1 MKKITALLISL
12 VLAISLG
19 GCFGEDTVTVETESE
34 ILSVYKTR
42 ETDFEVDG
50 PEVYYYADFEKVYLS
65 QEDGAKYPALKNALD
80 EFNSENTR
88 QWQESVNDLKVFAR
102 DMLAMES
109 KALPLEDKNSL
120 SVQRA
125 DDKVL
130 SLMTYNYWYSGG
142 AHGYHSHTGVNFDVE
157 TGKVLALS
165 DIFTSTDG
173 ICEIIVEKLRAKY
186 TDMEFSGLEEIIES
200 AYDNDELS
208 YIVGYQGVTFCFSP
222 YHLGSFADGEQFVT
236 IYYEEYPGLFYEKY
250 TRVPSSYVI
259 GEPVS
264 VDMNGDFSDNEFE
277 AYPTYEGAMYIAV
290 NGQEYRDEDI
300 YFDEADCYLICNE
313 GEYYI
318 YTELSQE
325 DWKISVLYAIGENGI
340 EKVQTLHGT
349 GLGWEDVEG
358 EHCKKIPCDAG
369 DILLKTWDE
378 PLSTDGENK
387 SYFIDAESGILTTN
401 E

>member
-12 VLAISLG
+12 ILVVSLG
-19 GCFGEDTVTVETESE
+19 GCFGEYAVTVETESE

-65 QEDGAKYPALKNALD
+65 QEDGAKYPALKNVLD

-88 QWQESVNDLKVFAR
+88 QWQESINDLKVFAR
-102 DMLAMES
+102 DMLEMGS

-130 SLMTYNYWYSGG
+130 SLMTYNYWYGGG
-142 AHGYHSHTGVNFDVE
+142 AHGNYAHNGVNFDVE
-157 TGKVLALS
+157 TGKVLELG
-165 DIFTSTDG
+165 DVFKSTDG
-173 ICEIIVEKLRAKY
+173 ICDIIVEKLRAKY
-186 TDMEFSGLEEIIES
+186 TDMEFHSLEEAIEES
-200 AYDNDELS
+200 YSTDSLS

-222 YHLGSFADGEQFVT
+222 YHLGSYADGEQFVT
-236 IYYEEYPGLFYEKY
+236 IYYDEYPELFYEKY
-250 TRVPSSYVI
+250 TVVPSSYVT

-264 VDMNGDFSDNEFE
+264 IDTDGDFSDDVD
-277 AYPTYEGAMYIAV
+277 AYPTYDGAMYIAL

-313 GEYYI
+313 GEYYV
-318 YTELSQE
+318 YAELSQE
-325 DWKISVLYAIGENGI
+325 DWRISVLYAIGENGI

-358 EHCKKIPCDAG
+358 EYCKKIPCDAG

-378 PLSTDGENK
+378 PLSTDAENK
-387 SYFIDAESGILTTN
+387 SYFIDDESGILTTN

>member
-12 VLAISLG
+12 ILVVSLG
-19 GCFGEDTVTVETESE
+19 GCFGEDAVTVEEETE
-34 ILSVYKTR
+34 ILSVYKTK

-80 EFNSENTR
+80 EFNSEKRSHFENSVADMETTLR
-88 QWQESVNDLKVFAR
+88 EFEAEGYDFPSLRDESSF
-102 DMLAMES
+102 S
-109 KALPLEDKNSL
+109 I
-120 SVQRA
+120 QRA
-125 DDKVL
+125 DSKVL
-130 SLMTYNYWYSGG
+130 SLMTYNYWYGGG
-142 AHGYHSHTGVNFDVE
+142 AHGNYAHNGVNFDVE

-186 TDMEFSGLEEIIES
+186 TDMEFHSLEEAIEES
-200 AYDNDELS
+200 YNTGSLS
-208 YIVGYQGVTFCFSP
+208 FITGYQGVTFCFSP
-222 YHLGSFADGEQFVT
+222 YHLGSYADGEQFVT
-236 IYYEEYPGLFYEKY
+236 IYYDEYPELFYEKY
-250 TRVPSSYVI
+250 TVVPTSYII

-264 VDMNGDFSDNEFE
+264 IDTDGDFSDDVE
-277 AYPTYEGAMYIAV
+277 AYPTYDGAMYIAV

-313 GEYYI
+313 GEYYV
-318 YTELSQE
+318 YAELSQE

-358 EHCKKIPCDAG
+358 EYCKKIPCDAG
-369 DILLKTWDE
+369 NILLKTWDE
-378 PLSTDGENK
+378 PLSPDAENK
-387 SYFIDAESGILTTN
+387 SYFIDDESGILTTN